1 MRFLFPVGAALMLA
15 ACGTTHDEVSLPSAT
30 VSGQYKVGNPYTVNG
45 VTYRPRI
52 QPGYDE
58 TGIASWYGPNFH
70 GKYTANGE
78 RYDMNKLTAAHR
90 TLPMPSYVRVTNL
103 ENGRALVL
111 RVNDRGPFT
120 KSRIIDVSRRAAQL
134 LGFERS
140 GTAKVR
146 VQAVEEKADA
156 PRALP
161 PAEPDNR
168 VLADKLAEAEPAAG
182 PPPGAAIA
190 SSSVSVAPLVP
201 PSTAAGSTTSAA
213 SPSAAATGGVFVQVG
228 AFSSEAKAKEIL
240 DRARPLGPAV
250 LEPIMINGQTLYRV
264 RLGPYGSDREAE
276 GARAQVSAQGFPDA
290 RVVND

>member
-1 MRFLFPVGAALMLA
+1 MGMALALA
-15 ACGTTHDEVSLPSAT
+15 ACGTTHEETSLPSAT
-30 VSGQYKVGNPYTVNG
+30 VTGQYKVGKPYTVNG
-45 VTYRPRI
+45 VTYRPRV

-140 GTAKVR
+140 GTARVR

-156 PRALP
+156 PKALP
-161 PAEPDNR
+161 TPQPDNR
-168 VLADKLAEAEPAAG
+168 VLADKLAATEPAAG

-190 SSSVSVAPLVP
+190 SSSISVTPLTP
-201 PSTAAGSTTSAA
+201 
-213 SPSAAATGGVFVQVG
+213 PSAAASSSDAVRGVFVQVG
-228 AFSSEAKAKEIL
+228 AFSSEAKAKAVL
-240 DRARPLGPAV
+240 DRARSLGSAEV
-250 LEPIMINGQTLYRV
+250 EAIRINGQTLYRV